1 MDQKINELQKTFKRT
16 IKDLTKLQKITAAIT
31 GSGAVAFIISLTVLR
46 GTGYYQTSII
56 LSLMLAGF
64 PYVSYKYWRYKRIAS
79 IERYLPDYL
88 RDVSE
93 ALSSGM
99 TLSKA
104 LETSTKGSYG
114 ALSEEMEKTANQIS
128 WGLPFEE
135 AMERFMERNSSYLT
149 RKAITVIIESHQSG
163 GDIARTLRTVANDIK
178 TIGRMKK
185 RRESKLRVYTISIY
199 FIFFLFLGIIVAL
212 TLTFIPAT
220 PDLNRAAEIIG
231 GTPAD
236 ISPREFQNFF
246 FHLCLI
252 QGFFGGLIAGQMG
265 KGSVMA
271 GAKHSLVMIISTL
284 VVFQLFLAP
293 TPFHEAMA
301 EQIVEL
307 SPGPVEEES
316 AHGVYTVD
324 RKITSEKVA
333 ETVREKAEEQEIEGF
348 RDIESDQIL
357 FLQMNCEPCRENKIR
372 VTAREIEAVE
382 TTSVGARVRSRTED
396 EYEIILGE
404 PPEGAEVGGAPIG

>member
-1 MDQKINELQKTFKRT
+1 MVQKIKNIQGDLKR
-16 IKDLTKLQKITAAIT
+16 ILKNLTKLQKITAMLI
-31 GSGAVAFIISLTVLR
+31 GAGIIILILSMLLLRGTDYYQASIIISL
-46 GTGYYQTSII
+46 I
-56 LSLMLAGF
+56 LAGF
-64 PYVSYKYWRYKRIAS
+64 PFVSYKYWRYKRLS
-79 IERYLPDYL
+79 TIERYLPDYL

-93 ALSSGM
+93 AINSGM

-128 WGLPFEE
+128 WGLPFNE
-135 AMERFMERNSSYLT
+135 AMRRFMERNPSYLT
-149 RKAITVIIESHQSG
+149 KKAITVIIESHKSG
-163 GDIARTLRTVANDIK
+163 GDIARTLRTVATDIK

-231 GTPAD
+231 GSPAD
-236 ISPREFQNFF
+236 LSPREFQNFF

-265 KGSVMA
+265 KGSVLA
-271 GAKHSLVMIISTL
+271 GAKHSLIMIIATL
-284 VVFQLFLAP
+284 VVFQFFLAP
-293 TPFHEAMA
+293 TPFHIVMA
-301 EQIVEL
+301 EEIVEL

-316 AHGVYTVD
+316 AHAVYTID
-324 RKITSEKVA
+324 REITSEKVA
-333 ETVREKAEEQEIEGF
+333 EEVRKKAEEREIEGF
-348 RDIESDQIL
+348 RDLEADQIL
-357 FLQMNCEPCRENKIR
+357 FMEMNCEPCRENKIT
-372 VTAREIEAVE
+372 VTAREIEVEE
-382 TTSVGARVRSRTED
+382 TTSVGARVRSRAED
-396 EYEIILGE
+396 QYQIILGE
-404 PPEGAEVGGAPIG
+404 PPEGEGVGAAPIG